1 MSIYDAEQKLKPYVT
16 LPDDQDEEIVALYN
30 HHRELKLK
38 DYTPAHLKSIT
49 ETYPDVKIKF
59 KYWNYNFCD
68 ASMIQEEEINRYIM
82 NTTTVILDK
91 HDYFLG
97 AVICV
102 TYFYTI
108 MLHCYTLSRSEFDN
122 YFNKITIDLNI
133 VRDNFCVNRIK
144 FKLNQNVMYL
154 LTKLFDNST
163 IHKIIHKYTLDEIKE
178 IYNYFEVD
186 DIHTS
191 TRFLLRQTNEES
203 QIETIQYLVEKNDKY
218 IDSTDEVVITD
229 STYHLGF
236 YLLTIKNFKNIEYL
250 NLYKTLLRYKC
261 SFNFKMINLSPTVIT
276 EIQERLKTLNE
287 MLVKWK

>member
-16 LPDDQDEEIVALYN
+16 LPDEDGDEIVALYDQN
-30 HHRELKLK
+30 KVLRLK
-38 DYTPAHLKSIT
+38 DYTPAYLESIVEVYPVKLK
-49 ETYPDVKIKF
+49 F
-59 KYWNYNFCD
+59 RYWNYNFCD

-82 NTTTVILDK
+82 NTTTVIFNK

-102 TYFYTI
+102 VYFYTI
-108 MLHCYTLSRSEFDN
+108 MLHCYTLSQSEFDS

-133 VRDNFCVNRIK
+133 IRDNFCVNRIK
-144 FKLNQNVMYL
+144 FRLNQNVIHL
-154 LTKLFDNST
+154 ITKLFDNST
-163 IHKIIHKYTLDEIKE
+163 IHKILHKYTLDEIKE

-191 TRFLLRQTNEES
+191 SRFLLRHANKETQL
-203 QIETIQYLVEKNDKY
+203 ETIQYLVEKNDKY
-218 IDSTDEVVITD
+218 IDDMDEIIITD

-236 YLLTIKNFKNIEYL
+236 YFLTIQKFKTPQYL
-250 NLYKTLLRYKC
+250 DLYKTLVRYKC
-261 SFNFKMINLSPTVIT
+261 SFNFKMLNLSQSMTTAIKD
-276 EIQERLKTLNE
+276 RLKTLNE